1 MPYKL
6 KGKWFKMMKLN
17 TFAIACLAV
26 SGLAGWALAQ
36 DFSSGTYSAPATSS
50 PSSLVAPRTGLYSGV
65 TKNNGADDN
74 TVEDFTRRP
83 TLIGD
88 KQYFAGYGTSDLVN
102 GAFSFQGAGL
112 NWFGGMI
119 GGGGPNEVRVGVGSG
134 TAWGGGVILALSK
147 TNVETAADKTKTVL
161 EGDGFGVF
169 GDFGLGNS
177 DVYGQI
183 ALYTDFNGP
192 GPGPFNYVK
201 VEPTVGPES
210 ETTYRLI
217 NIMGGW
223 KRDAT
228 TEGTHSL
235 NVEANYNMGSH
246 EVDPAIPAIDTK
258 VNELG
263 VFFGH
268 GYILKATTDYS
279 VFLGVNTG
287 VQWHAES
294 FEAAPTDR
302 DSIALFA
309 SPNMAFEKNL
319 GKGFEIFSGG
329 SVTAAFTKYS
339 NIPVG
344 AEDASRLVTAGADV
358 ALGLRW
364 IKDNFAL
371 EGSVSENI
379 LQTGP
384 YFISGNDNTAGMF
397 VQVGM
402 SLGI

>member
-1 MPYKL
+1 MK
-6 KGKWFKMMKLN
+6 KLN
-17 TFAIACLAV
+17 TIAITCLAV

-36 DFSSGTYSAPATSS
+36 DLSTGTYSTPATSS
-50 PSSLVAPRTGLYSGV
+50 SSSLVAPRTGLYSVV
-65 TKNNGADDN
+65 TKNNGAGDN

-88 KQYFAGYGTSDLVN
+88 KQYFAGYGGSDMLS
-102 GAFSFQGAGL
+102 GAFSFQGIGL
-112 NWFGGMI
+112 NWFGAMV
-119 GGGGPNEVRVGVGSG
+119 GGGISNDEVRFGVGSG
-134 TAWGGGVILALSK
+134 NAWGGGVILALAK
-147 TNVETAADKTKTVL
+147 TNVETAAGKTKTVL

-177 DVYGQI
+177 DVYGQV
-183 ALYTDFNGP
+183 AMYTDFNGP
-192 GPGPFNYVK
+192 AGGPGGFNYVK
-201 VEPTVGPES
+201 VEPAVGPES

-217 NIMGGW
+217 NIMAGW
-223 KRDAT
+223 KKDAT

-235 NVEANYNMGSH
+235 NVEAAYNMGSH
-246 EVDPAIPAIDTK
+246 EVDPSTPAIDTK

-263 VFFGH
+263 VLFAH
-268 GYILKATTDYS
+268 GYILKASTDYS

-287 VQWHAES
+287 LQWHAES

-302 DSIALFA
+302 DNIGLFA
-309 SPNMAFEKNL
+309 SPNMAFQKNL
-319 GKGFEIFSGG
+319 GKGFEVFSGG
-329 SVTAAFTKYS
+329 SVTASYSQSS

-344 AEDASRLVTAGADV
+344 EVEASALLTGGADV

-364 IKDNFAL
+364 VKDNFAL
-371 EGSVSENI
+371 EGSISENL

-384 YFISGNDNTAGMF
+384 YFISGNDNASGMF
-397 VQVGM
+397 LQVGM

>member
-1 MPYKL
+1 
-6 KGKWFKMMKLN
+6 MMKLN
-17 TFAIACLAV
+17 TFAITCLAA

-36 DFSSGTYSAPATSS
+36 DLSAGTYSAPATTA
-50 PSSLVAPRTGLYSGV
+50 PSSLAAPRTGLYTEV
-65 TKNNGADDN
+65 TKGNGAADN

-88 KQYFAGYGTSDLVN
+88 KQYFAGYGGSDMLS

-112 NWFGGMI
+112 NWFGSMV
-119 GGGGPNEVRVGVGSG
+119 GGGIPNEVRFGAGSG
-134 TAWGGGVILALSK
+134 TTWGGGVILALAK
-147 TNVETAADKTKTVL
+147 TNVETAAGTTKTVF

-177 DVYGQI
+177 DVYGQV
-183 ALYTDFNGP
+183 ALYTDYNGP
-192 GPGPFNYVK
+192 AGPGGFNYVK
-201 VEPTVGPES
+201 VEPTAAGVPDQ
-210 ETTYRLI
+210 ETTFRLI

-223 KRDAT
+223 KKDAT
-228 TEGTHSL
+228 GQGTHSL
-235 NVEANYNMGSH
+235 NIEAAYNMGSH
-246 EVDPAIPAIDTK
+246 EVDPSTPAIDTK

-263 VFFGH
+263 VVFGH
-268 GYILKATTDYS
+268 GYILKASTDYS

-294 FEAAPTDR
+294 YETAPTDR
-302 DSIALFA
+302 DSINLFA
-309 SPNMAFEKNL
+309 SPNMAFQKNL
-319 GKGFEIFSGG
+319 GKGFEVFSGG

-344 AEDASRLVTAGADV
+344 TQDGTALLTAGADV
-358 ALGLRW
+358 AVGLRW
-364 IKDNFAL
+364 VKDNFAF
-371 EGSVSENI
+371 EGSISENL

-384 YFISGNDNTAGMF
+384 YFISGNDNAAGMF
-397 VQVGM
+397 LEVGM